1 MFILCLMMLYSL
13 QRRNQYPPPLALLML
28 ISWVFNLNKVNIS
41 VMNMTFNI
49 VLTTKFVILLS
60 TLFVM

>member
-1 MFILCLMMLYSL
+1 MFISCLMMLYSL
-13 QRRNQYPPPLALLML
+13 QRRNQYPPPLVLLML
-28 ISWVFNLNKVNIS
+28 ISRVFNLNKVNVS
-41 VMNMTFNI
+41 VINMTFNI

>member
-1 MFILCLMMLYSL
+1 MFISCLMMLYPL

-41 VMNMTFNI
+41 VMDMTFNI
-49 VLTTKFVILLS
+49 VLTKSLYFC
-60 TLFVM
+60 

>member
-1 MFILCLMMLYSL
+1 MFISCLMMLYSL

-28 ISWVFNLNKVNIS
+28 ISRVFNLNKVNIS
-41 VMNMTFNI
+41 VINMTFNI

>member
-1 MFILCLMMLYSL
+1 MFISCLMMLYSL

-28 ISWVFNLNKVNIS
+28 ISYVFNLNKVNIS
-41 VMNMTFNI
+41 VINMTFNI
-49 VLTTKFVILLS
+49 VLTTKFVILLY